1 MIIFCKR
8 LLNDLSLHKIY
19 DKEKMIFNYDVIVVG
34 AGHAGCEAAAAAANL
49 GAKTCLITMD
59 MNKIGQM
66 SCNPAVGGIAKGQI
80 VREIDALGGQMG
92 LVTDA
97 CSLQF
102 RMLNRSK
109 GPAMWSPR
117 AQCDRGKFIW
127 KWREVLENTPNLNI
141 WQDQVREIIVENS
154 VIQGVKTYYDAEFRA
169 KCVII
174 TAGTFLNGL
183 MHIGRTKLQGGRCAE
198 PASLELTESI
208 TKHGIRSDRMKTGTP
223 VRIDKRSVDFSLMEE
238 QPGDEVRGT
247 FSYLKSPLTPQGGTS
262 HPDRNYTSEYRRLK
276 QLPCWITYTNKA
288 VHDTLRSGFADSPL
302 YNGQIKSIGPRYCP
316 SIETKLHTFP
326 DKDQHQLF
334 LEPEGETTNEM
345 YLNGFSS
352 SLPMDI
358 QLKALRQIPAFRNL
372 QIYRPGYAIE
382 YDFFDPTQ
390 LTHSLESK
398 VIDGLFFAGQVNGTT
413 GYEEAAGQGLM
424 AGINAALKV
433 RGDEPFI
440 LHRDEAY
447 IGVLIDDLVTKGVDE
462 PYRMFTSRA
471 EYRILLRQ
479 DDADMRLTEKSY
491 RIGLATEER
500 YQQMLR
506 KKEQIQHIIEF
517 CDNFSLKPA
526 LINPALEEMG
536 TTPLRQGCKL
546 SELLGRP
553 QITITNILPHITA
566 LQKEADKLDYKDE
579 VLEACEI
586 LIKYKGYIERERQ
599 IADKMLRLENIKIQ
613 GKFDYPNLQQI
624 SIEARQKLQA
634 INPVTLAQAS
644 RIPGVSP
651 SDINIMLVLLGR

>member
-1 MIIFCKR
+1 MT
-8 LLNDLSLHKIY
+8 
-19 DKEKMIFNYDVIVVG
+19 FNYDVIVVG

-59 MNKIGQM
+59 MNKIAQM

-92 LVTDA
+92 IVTDR

-127 KWREVLENTPNLNI
+127 TWREILENTPNLSI

-154 VIQGVKTYYDAEFRA
+154 EIQGVKTYYDAEFRA

-238 QPGDEVRGT
+238 QAGDEVMGK
-247 FSYLKSPLTPQGGTS
+247 FSYMNNAGNENAK
-262 HPDRNYTSEYRRLK
+262 LK
-276 QLPCWITYTNKA
+276 QLPCWITYTNKE
-288 VHDTLRSGFADSPL
+288 VHETLKSGFADSPL
-302 YNGQIKSIGPRYCP
+302 YNGQIQSIGPRYCP

-326 DKDQHQLF
+326 DKDFHQLF

-372 QIYRPGYAIE
+372 EIYRPGYAIE

-390 LTHSLESK
+390 LKHTLESK
-398 VIDGLFFAGQVNGTT
+398 VLKNLFFAGQVNGTT
-413 GYEEAAGQGLM
+413 GYEEAAGQGLI

-433 RGDEPFI
+433 KGEEPFI

-491 RIGLATEER
+491 KIGLATEER
-500 YQQMLR
+500 YQQML
-506 KKEQIQHIIEF
+506 KKKADIEKMLEF
-517 CDNFSLKPA
+517 CNNFSLKPA
-526 LINPALEEMG
+526 LINPALEEIG
-536 TTPLRQGCKL
+536 TAPLRQGCKL

-553 QITITNILPHITA
+553 QITVANILPHIA
-566 LQKEADKLDYKDE
+566 AFQKEADKLDNKE
-579 VLEACEI
+579 EILEATEI

-613 GKFDYPNLQQI
+613 GKFDYPNLHQI
-624 SIEARQKLQA
+624 SIEARQKLEA